1 MKTISN
7 NNRKDNKVN
16 VFGVEVLT
24 ISEMN
29 NIRGGDSVPKLR
41 TRDIDIYDTREQ

>member
-7 NNRKDNKVN
+7 NNRKDNKIN
-16 VFGVEVLT
+16 VFGVEELT

-29 NIRGGDSVPKLR
+29 NIRGGDSTPKLR